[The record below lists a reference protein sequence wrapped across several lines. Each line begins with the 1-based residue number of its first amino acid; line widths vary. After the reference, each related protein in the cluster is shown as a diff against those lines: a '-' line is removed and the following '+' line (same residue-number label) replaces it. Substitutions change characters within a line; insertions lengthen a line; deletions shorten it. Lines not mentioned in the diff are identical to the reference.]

1 VVEDGEVVG
10 LLGLDEARAAS
21 TASASPMTAGDV
33 MHTDVPVAD
42 PEWTL
47 RTALTAMEATGSGL
61 LPVAERGKFI
71 GVVTRQQIIRLDEIL
86 DQIEDSD

>member
-1 VVEDGEVVG
+1 
-10 LLGLDEARAAS
+10 
-21 TASASPMTAGDV
+21 
-33 MHTDVPVAD
+33 
-42 PEWTL
+42 
-47 RTALTAMEATGSGL
+47 MEATGSGL